1 MCIYSF
7 TPAPP
12 TAPPHPPSYAH
23 VPKAERHKLDCKT
36 RKCVLLGYGT
46 DQKGYRLYGLG
57 QMKVIHSRD
66 VVFDE
71 TSMPGD
77 QKEEESFPKLYVELE
92 IEEEPVVE
100 DSSTT
105 GSSRAE
111 RRFLLKKSVVN
122 LHIKSTKHASAK
134 KKLQQQTLRN

>member
-1 MCIYSF
+1 MPMC
-7 TPAPP
+7 
-12 TAPPHPPSYAH
+12 
-23 VPKAERHKLDCKT
+23 PKLRHKLDCKT
-36 RKCVLLGYGT
+36 RKCVLLGSGT

-66 VVFDE
+66 VVSDE

-77 QKEEESFPKLYVELE
+77 QKEEESFPKYVELE

-111 RRFLLKKSVVN
+111 RRFLLKR
-122 LHIKSTKHASAK
+122 A
-134 KKLQQQTLRN
+134 